1 MDESGPVLPVSTVL
15 RSVLLIVSK
24 IIDVVLGARI
34 REHRRSSGANIVKG
48 TAFVMNYEMEKG
60 ELVNC

>member
-24 IIDVVLGARI
+24 IIDAVSCS
-34 REHRRSSGANIVKG
+34 RRADKRTFANIVKG

>member
-24 IIDVVLGARI
+24 IIDAVSCS
-34 REHRRSSGANIVKG
+34 RRADKRTFANIVKG
-48 TAFVMNYEMEKG
+48 TFVQRP
-60 ELVNC
+60 L

>member
-1 MDESGPVLPVSTVL
+1 MDESGPVLSVSTVL

-24 IIDVVLGARI
+24 IIDAVSCS
-34 REHRRSSGANIVKG
+34 RRADKRTFANIVKG